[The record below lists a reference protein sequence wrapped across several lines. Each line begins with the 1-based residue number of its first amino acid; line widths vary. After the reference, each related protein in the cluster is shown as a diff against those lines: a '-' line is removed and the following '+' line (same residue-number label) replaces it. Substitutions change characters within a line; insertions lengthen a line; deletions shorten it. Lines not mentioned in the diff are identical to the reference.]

1 MTTPFRH
8 SLLIALLLAG
18 PQAAVG
24 VQRALAQEPTPA
36 IRPTIMAG
44 PSIGRDD
51 LVAGPETGTA
61 LPPVLP
67 EDEADVRDGDP
78 ARSRADGLR
87 PAVQDGAPPPDEASL
102 LLRDGVIDVGE
113 PEDSGDGADPAVTDA
128 RSRDDIA
135 LFENPRAPDDVLLF
149 QIEELEPIAD
159 RRIRRLF
166 AREPFDPV
174 GIRVGSF
181 VLFTE
186 AEVYALWSSNVFR
199 SPIAEGDSSL
209 WVRPYARLVSDWRAH
224 ALEFRAEGT
233 FSRYADFSSE
243 DDNGYA
249 LDARGRL
256 DVTRRTD
263 IQGGLMRT
271 EADESRSAIDASS
284 AGERPRVTTD
294 QAALAARHR
303 FNRLTLQLRGAV
315 TDTDYSDT
323 RNGTTLIRNDD
334 RDVRQ
339 GEVAARASWEFKPT
353 LSAFTDVALVRRD
366 HAAPATS
373 DGLSRDSNGERY
385 RIGLSF
391 GSTGAYLR
399 GEASLGYG
407 RQEADDVRLAVVDG
421 LLFDANLAWRMSE
434 ITTLLL
440 TGRSDIED
448 STTAGT
454 LGAMTREFGL
464 EARHALR
471 RHLVAS
477 AGINLLRRDFAGI
490 DIAEREVRTALG
502 LEYFLAREAVLF
514 GRYQH
519 TDFRSDQPASDFV
532 DDEVRVGV
540 RLRR

>member
-1 MTTPFRH
+1 MTTPIPRA
-8 SLLIALLLAG
+8 LLIVLLLAG
-18 PQAAVG
+18 PAAAGARPAV
-24 VQRALAQEPTPA
+24 AQEANPA

-44 PSIGRDD
+44 PTAGRDD
-51 LVAGPETGTA
+51 LAAAPESAPA

-78 ARSRADGLR
+78 ARARADNLR
-87 PAVQDGAPPPDEASL
+87 PAIQDGDPAAADASS

-113 PEDSGDGADPAVTDA
+113 PDGSGDGADPATTDA
-128 RSRDDIA
+128 RDPDAIA

-166 AREPFDPV
+166 DREPFDPV
-174 GIRVGSF
+174 GIRVGSL

-186 AEVYALWSSNVFR
+186 AEIYARWSSNVFR
-199 SPIAEGDSSL
+199 SPRAEGDSSL
-209 WVRPYARLVSDWRAH
+209 WVRPAARLVSNWRTH
-224 ALEFRAEGT
+224 ALELRAEGS
-233 FSRYADFSSE
+233 FSRYADYSSE

-249 LDARGRL
+249 LEARGRI

-263 IQGGLMRT
+263 IQGGLLRT

-284 AGERPRVTTD
+284 AGPRPRVTTD
-294 QAALAARHR
+294 QATLAARHR
-303 FNRLTLQLRGAV
+303 FNRLTVQLRGAL
-315 TDTDYSDT
+315 TDTDYSDI
-323 RNGTTLIRNDD
+323 RSGATLVRSDD

-339 GEVAARASWEFKPT
+339 GEEAARLTWELKPT
-353 LSAFTDVALVRRD
+353 LSAFTDIALVQRD
-366 HAAPATS
+366 HAASAAG

-407 RQEADDVRLAVVDG
+407 RQTADDARLGIVDG
-421 LLFDANLAWRMSE
+421 LLLDANLAWRMTE

-440 TGRSDIED
+440 TGRSEIED
-448 STTAGT
+448 TTTAGS
-454 LGAMTREFGL
+454 LGAMTREVGL

-471 RHLVAS
+471 RHLIAS
-477 AGINLLRRDFAGI
+477 AGFNLLHRDFAGI
-490 DIAEREVRTALG
+490 DVEEREVRTSLG
-502 LEYFLAREAVLF
+502 VEYFLAREAVLF
-514 GRYQH
+514 TRYQH
-519 TDFRSDQPASDFV
+519 TDFRSDQPASDYV
-532 DDEVRVGV
+532 DNELRVGM

>member
-1 MTTPFRH
+1 MTPSFRH
-8 SLLIALLLAG
+8 LLPIVLLIAG
-18 PQAAVG
+18 PSAVVG
-24 VQRALAQEPTPA
+24 ARSSLAQEPALP

-44 PSIGRDD
+44 PSVGRDD
-51 LVAGPETGTA
+51 LVAGPEA
-61 LPPVLP
+61 ASQLPSVLP
-67 EDEADVRDGDP
+67 DDEADVRDGDP

-87 PAVQDGAPPPDEASL
+87 PAVQDGDPPPDEASSM
-102 LLRDGVIDVGE
+102 LRDGIVDVGE
-113 PEDSGDGADPAVTDA
+113 PEGPGDGADPAASDA
-128 RSRDDIA
+128 RNADDVA

-149 QIEELEPIAD
+149 QIEELEPIRD

-186 AEVYALWSSNVFR
+186 AELSTRWSSNVFR
-199 SPIAEGDSSL
+199 SPVAEGDTSL
-209 WVRPYARLVSDWRAH
+209 WVRPSARLVSDWRAH
-224 ALEFRAEGT
+224 ALELRAEGT

-243 DDNGYA
+243 NDNGYA
-249 LDARGRL
+249 LEARGRL

-263 IQGGLMRT
+263 VQGGLLRT
-271 EADESRSAIDASS
+271 EADESRSAIDATS
-284 AGERPRVTTD
+284 AGARPRVTTD
-294 QAALAARHR
+294 QATLAARHR
-303 FNRLTLQLRGAV
+303 FNRLMLQLRGAL
-315 TDTDYSDT
+315 TDTDYSDVQS
-323 RNGTTLIRNDD
+323 GATLIRNDD

-339 GEVAARASWEFKPT
+339 GEAAARASWEFKPT
-353 LSAFTDVALVRRD
+353 LSVFTDVALVQRD

-373 DGLSRDSNGERY
+373 DGLSRDSDGERY

-399 GEASLGYG
+399 GEVSLGYG
-407 RQEADDVRLAVVDG
+407 RQEADAAQLAVVDG

-440 TGRSDIED
+440 TARSDVED

-454 LGAMTREFGL
+454 LGAMTHEVGI

-477 AGINLLRRDFAGI
+477 AGINLLHRDFAGL

-514 GRYQH
+514 TRYQH
-519 TDFRSDQPASDFV
+519 TDFRSDQPASDYV